1 MPSNSKGVN
10 MMSLVTVILSKYFRF
25 AITVINRSLSM
36 HDDIAYFGRSGF
48 CLNCYIK
55 LLLLLFLFLLK
66 LPYKIIVVVDVVVV
80 AAAVFAVLNVII
92 IPIFCHRT

>member
-1 MPSNSKGVN
+1 

-55 LLLLLFLFLLK
+55 LLLLLLLF
-66 LPYKIIVVVDVVVV
+66 Y
-80 AAAVFAVLNVII
+80 A
-92 IPIFCHRT
+92 